1 MQLLGRS
8 LAEQLA
14 RLLVDE
20 ADGDIVPLPQRTL
33 AAMLGVQRPSLNKVL
48 KEMENRTLVELGYG
62 QVQILDRKGLDRLA
76 ERGK

>member
-62 QVQILDRKGLDRLA
+62 QVRILDRKGLDRLA